1 MCFTVTDPT
10 CGCRGY
16 IFKWVRL
23 IGFFLG
29 KCVTLAKF
37 KMTVDPM
44 KWKDFLHY
52 QRGSRLAVIFLLI
65 LILLTMILN
74 GVLRYGKK
82 SEMVIVQNEALI
94 KEFDSFR
101 QTLTERVPPSR
112 KMIHEIEKT
121 GSIPQNERRV
131 EKEDSEKEAAASGFV
146 PFPRTEKLSAGETI
160 RLNETDTTQWKKVPG
175 IGSSYAS
182 RIVKYR
188 ELLGGYVRPEQLL
201 EVYGMD
207 NERYNRIAPFLT
219 NDSTVKKTNVNKL
232 EFKELLRHPY
242 LNYKQVQVIVNLRR
256 RNGEIISLSQLAML
270 DEFTSE
276 DIDRLAPYL
285 EF

>member
-1 MCFTVTDPT
+1 
-10 CGCRGY
+10 
-16 IFKWVRL
+16 
-23 IGFFLG
+23 
-29 KCVTLAKF
+29 
-37 KMTVDPM
+37 M

-52 QRGSRLAVIFLLI
+52 QRGSRLAVILLLI

-74 GVLRYGKK
+74 GVLRYGRR

-101 QTLTERVPPSR
+101 QTLKERVPPSR
-112 KMIHEIEKT
+112 EMFHETEKT
-121 GSIPQNERRV
+121 GSRSDNGKRV
-131 EKEDSEKEAAASGFV
+131 EKENTEKEAAASEFI
-146 PFPRTEKLSAGETI
+146 PFPRTEKLSDGETI
-160 RLNETDTTQWKKVPG
+160 RLNEPDTAQWKKIPG
-175 IGSSYAS
+175 IGSSFAS

-219 NDSTVKKTNVNKL
+219 NDSTVKKMNVNKL

-256 RNGEIISLSQLAML
+256 RTGEIISLSQLAML

-276 DIDRLAPYL
+276 DMDRLAPYL